1 MITEFQS
8 YMIALAIVAISF
20 IVLIPQVA
28 HPQQPTVLLSQTVVL
43 TEGNYETQYNL
54 ALNKGDQLQIQLS
67 GNGQLVDIKT
77 ALQNSPTLLLLDQEA
92 QTYYNLQW
100 SVPQNG
106 EYVFSIT
113 AETGATATILV
124 TKNSP

>member
-8 YMIALAIVAISF
+8 YMIALVIVSVSF

-43 TEGNYETQYNL
+43 TEDNYQVQYNL
-54 ALNKGDQLQIQLS
+54 VLNKGDELQIQLS
-67 GNGQLVDIKT
+67 GNGQLVGIAT
-77 ALQNSPTLLLLDQEA
+77 ALQNSPTHLLLDQAA

-124 TKNSP
+124 TKTSP

>member
-43 TEGNYETQYNL
+43 TEGNYEAQYNL

-124 TKNSP
+124 TKTLP